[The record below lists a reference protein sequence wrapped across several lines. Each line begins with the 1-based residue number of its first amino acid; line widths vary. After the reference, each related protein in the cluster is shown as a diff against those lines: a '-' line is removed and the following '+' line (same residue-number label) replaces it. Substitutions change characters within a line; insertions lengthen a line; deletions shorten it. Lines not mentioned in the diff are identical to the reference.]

1 MIDFRKIELT
11 DKEWIDTLLGY
22 SDYRGAEY
30 CFTNL
35 FIWDGVYNSRIARY
49 KDFLLLIS
57 GEGENTRYLYPAG
70 RGDKKEAIERL
81 KADAQKRD
89 VKMVLI
95 GLSPEAATEL
105 EHLYPGEFTIHPYRS
120 SFDYIYEK
128 EKLITLSGKKLQS
141 KRNHINFFKSNY
153 NWDFQEF
160 TPENVEEIKDF
171 NREWCREVDCSQSE
185 SLDLEICAVK
195 KCLENY
201 AHLGLTGGIL
211 RVDGKI
217 VAYTVG
223 EQINSDTFIVHI
235 EKAFANVRGA
245 YPVINN
251 EFVKR
256 MPAGIKYVN
265 REDDAGDAGL
275 RNAKESY
282 NPLFM
287 QEKHSA
293 QIIDEQNF
301 RR

>member
-35 FIWDGVYNSRIARY
+35 FIWDGVYNSRIARH
-49 KDFLLLIS
+49 KDFLLFIS
-57 GEGENTRYLYPAG
+57 GEGENARYLYPAG
-70 RGDKKEAIERL
+70 RGDKKEAIELL
-81 KADAQKRD
+81 KKDALERG
-89 VKMVLI
+89 VKMILI
-95 GLSPEAATEL
+95 GLSQEAAGEL
-105 EHLYPGEFTIHPYRS
+105 ESLYPGEFSIRPYRN

-128 EKLITLSGKKLQS
+128 ERLISLSGKKLQS
-141 KRNHINFFKSNY
+141 KRNHINFFKNSY
-153 NWDFQEF
+153 NWNFQEF
-160 TPENVEEIKDF
+160 SPDKAEEVKAF
-171 NREWCREVDCSQSE
+171 NLEWCREVDCSQSE
-185 SLDLEICAVK
+185 SLDLETCAVK
-195 KCLENY
+195 KCLENFAY
-201 AHLGLTGGIL
+201 LRLTGGIL

-235 EKAFANVRGA
+235 EKAFASVRGA

-256 MPAGIKYVN
+256 MPAGVKYVN

-275 RNAKESY
+275 RTAKESY
-282 NPLFM
+282 NPVFM
-287 QEKHSA
+287 QEKLSA
-293 QIIDEQNF
+293 QHRSESAQ
-301 RR
+301 